1 MSNFATVSLEGDE
14 VKIIHSSKKWDTSQK
29 KWNIIHIDKK
39 EVIADNE
46 FDAYLERDKTDEYVV
61 VCDFKEYFHDVILIP
76 ALKQK
81 FIKKVIESEIR
92 KATGK
97 SDFTFIYSILGN
109 KVVNHKKMTEVFYYM
124 VTNDAIRNVIERFY
138 DHGKIVKALYPAVFT
153 AASLVDRKGSD
164 QIKMGII
171 ITGYKRIVFTTKNGI
186 VIYVR
191 DYNSLETAV
200 SDFDI
205 KNINMTI
212 TYFSQN
218 LRIKPSSVTFLGDL
232 SGLSALET
240 KPSAPVVP
248 PDMPGNI
255 ECACEASCGYEL
267 PCGALNV
274 TRKVSILSQNFKK
287 IYILRRLLEGAS
299 LTFALL
305 SVIYIS
311 LIFYVA
317 NDVFQTRQDIQSVAS
332 GISEAQKD
340 YGEYLD
346 KQDSIKDMMVL
357 VDFLNRPSIN
367 IETFLIELSDI
378 KLQGLKFD
386 EINAEAKGDA
396 FFLISIKG
404 KGLENT
410 YSSFQSSFEKMV
422 ESLEKI
428 NNIELE
434 KKVINHMDKT
444 FLVQLNYRK

>member
-14 VKIIHSSKKWDTSQK
+14 VKIIHSSRKWDTSQK

-39 EVIADNE
+39 EVIAENE
-46 FDAYLERDKTDEYVV
+46 FDAYLEREKIDEYIV
-61 VCDFKEYFHDVILIP
+61 VCDFAEYFHDVILVP

-97 SDFTFIYSILGN
+97 AEFTFIYSILGN
-109 KVVNHKKMTEVFYYM
+109 KVVDNKKMIEVFYYM
-124 VTNDAIRNVIERFY
+124 ITDEAIRNVIERFY
-138 DHGKIVKALYPAVFT
+138 NHGKIVKALYPAVFT
-153 AASLVDRKGSD
+153 AASLIDHKGSD

-171 ITGYKRIVFTTKNGI
+171 IAGYKRIVFTTKNGI

-191 DYNSLETAV
+191 DYDSLEMAV
-200 SDFDI
+200 SDFDV

-218 LRIKPSSVTFLGDL
+218 LRIKPSSVTFLGDQ
-232 SGLSALET
+232 SGLSALKT
-240 KPSAPVVP
+240 KPSVPVVP
-248 PDMPGNI
+248 PDMPESV
-255 ECACEASCGYEL
+255 ECACEADCGYEL

-274 TRKVSILSQNFKK
+274 TRKVSILSENFKK

-305 SVIYIS
+305 SVIYFS

-340 YGEYLD
+340 YREYLD
-346 KQDSIKDMMVL
+346 QQNSIEDTIVF
-357 VDFLNRPSIN
+357 VDFLNKPSIN
-367 IETFLIELSDI
+367 IETFLIDMSDI
-378 KLQGLKFD
+378 KLRNLKFD

-404 KGLENT
+404 KGLGNT

-422 ESLEKI
+422 GRLEKI
-428 NNIELE
+428 DNVELE
-434 KKVINHMDKT
+434 KKVINHMDRT